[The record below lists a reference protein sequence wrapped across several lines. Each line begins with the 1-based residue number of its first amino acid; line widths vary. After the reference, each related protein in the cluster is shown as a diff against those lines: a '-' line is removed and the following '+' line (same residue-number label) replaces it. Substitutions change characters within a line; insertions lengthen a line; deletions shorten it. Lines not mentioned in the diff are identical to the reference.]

1 MPDAVRLVEY
11 FYIETGDTPGE
22 GARILTHLK
31 DAAVNLIGFHAFPS
45 GGRAQ
50 IDLFVSDAAAFQA
63 AARKAGWKAVG
74 PKKAFVIEGEDRAG
88 ALVGYFTKLAGAG
101 VNVTAADAVSAGGG
115 RFGAILWVKAGDVA
129 KAARAL
135 GVG

>member
-1 MPDAVRLVEY
+1 MPDAVRLAEY
-11 FYIETGDTPGE
+11 FYIETGDNPGE

-50 IDLFVSDAAAFQA
+50 IDFFVSDAAAFRA
-63 AARKAGWKAVG
+63 AAGKAGWKAVG
-74 PKKAFVIEGEDRAG
+74 PKKAFVIEGEDRVG

-101 VNVTAADAVSAGGG
+101 VNVTAADAVSAGAG

-129 KAARAL
+129 KAAGAL
-135 GVG
+135 GAR